1 MESAPEEAGSAD
13 SRSSPHDD
21 ITPSTTEQHNSNA
34 NSNPNPTDDPI
45 DGYTGD
51 TRSLS
56 QTSEQSRP
64 VSSVVPPYWQRHDRN
79 ASRASQ
85 SSLAG
90 SAMITLEDHAADP
103 ECETSRGLWAQSVL
117 IEDHVVVHGKTGVGA
132 YVVWNCR
139 IQTLDVSLTV
149 GGVTIVIS

>member
-1 MESAPEEAGSAD
+1 
-13 SRSSPHDD
+13 
-21 ITPSTTEQHNSNA
+21 
-34 NSNPNPTDDPI
+34 
-45 DGYTGD
+45 
-51 TRSLS
+51 
-56 QTSEQSRP
+56 
-64 VSSVVPPYWQRHDRN
+64 
-79 ASRASQ
+79 
-85 SSLAG
+85 
-90 SAMITLEDHAADP
+90 MITLEDHAADP